1 MKFNFL
7 YDLMK
12 AETLSQAYGA
22 VNALLEVL
30 RPPNAM
36 INIEA
41 MRGTLA
47 PHVQTLTETQT
58 ADKREALLFT
68 LYVTSKHAFENNNI
82 YQYFLC
88 SLLIELMLF
97 HEARKELSL
106 TMETTEKCFHVWQA
120 GERQTIE
127 AQKYIALQD
136 TIERL
141 SQHVHRLWI
150 MHEANRLCLVRLH
163 TSVQIGCRMINT
175 KLNEL
180 AQANSPENKAE
191 ITLLKKVLGDEEPVW
206 AVAPADAPWSLNGF
220 KYHLAREITTV
231 KCITKTKASGWFNT
245 FSQGVTTTILEP
257 LKTCEKEKSFVIKI
271 KEWMQDT
278 LYQFFGSTTLSTKR
292 TLHNIMDMANGLFKT
307 SVASKNP
314 TMKGNDLNHTRN
326 PSLNRV
332 VKP

>member
-22 VNALLEVL
+22 VNALLEAL
-30 RPPNAM
+30 RPPNTM
-36 INIEA
+36 INIEN
-41 MRGTLA
+41 MRNVLA
-47 PHVQTLTETQT
+47 PHVQTIIETQA

-68 LYVTSKHAFENNNI
+68 LYVTSKHAYENNNI

-106 TMETTEKCFHVWQA
+106 TTEAVEKCYHAWRT
-120 GERQTIE
+120 GERRSLE
-127 AQKYIALQD
+127 AQKYIALQN

-141 SQHVHRLWI
+141 TQHVHRLWI

-163 TSVQIGCRMINT
+163 TSLQIGCRMVNT

-180 AQANSPENKAE
+180 YKTNPSENIKE
-191 ITLLKKVLGDEEPVW
+191 ITLLKKVLGDEEPIW

-220 KYHLAREITTV
+220 KSRLSHELTTV
-231 KCITKTKASGWFNT
+231 KRITKSKTNDWFNA

-257 LKTCEKEKSFVIKI
+257 LKACEKEKSFAIKL

-278 LYQFFGSTTLSTKR
+278 LYQFFGTTTLSTKR
-292 TLHNIMDMANGLFKT
+292 TLHKVMDMTRGLFKT
-307 SVASKNP
+307 PAASKNP
-314 TMKGNDLNHTRN
+314 MMNENALNHTKN
-326 PSLNRV
+326 SSLNRV